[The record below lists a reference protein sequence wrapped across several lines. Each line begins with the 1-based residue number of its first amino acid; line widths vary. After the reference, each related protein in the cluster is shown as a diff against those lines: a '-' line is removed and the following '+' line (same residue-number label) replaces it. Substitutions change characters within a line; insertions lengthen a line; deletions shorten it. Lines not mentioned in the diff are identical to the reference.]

1 MQASRFLK
9 DTFQLDGKALRYASY
24 LFVTYA
30 IEVRADELY
39 PVYQD
44 ALDKAKSRVM
54 VKSIILEEEGH
65 LEEMIQQLERFHAD
79 WENYA
84 GEVLKI
90 ENELFQDWINA
101 VGRKYYHMNQP
112 QHWYKALAGRQE
124 IGNYRNLRIN
134 EEGVDFLSNDYLGM
148 TGNKAFQ
155 QHLLK
160 LLDAD
165 PELLSGATGSRLIS
179 GNSSIC
185 TEVEEVYCQKASNRK
200 CFIISFRI

>member
-84 GEVLKI
+84 GEVLRI

-101 VGRKYYHMNQP
+101 VGKEVLSYESAT
-112 QHWYKALAGRQE
+112 AL
-124 IGNYRNLRIN
+124 
-134 EEGVDFLSNDYLGM
+134 V
-148 TGNKAFQ
+148 
-155 QHLLK
+155 
-160 LLDAD
+160 
-165 PELLSGATGSRLIS
+165 
-179 GNSSIC
+179 
-185 TEVEEVYCQKASNRK
+185 
-200 CFIISFRI
+200 